1 MMKKAKK
8 IVFAALLCAL
18 VFSLAAAACAQT
30 VEACPSEL
38 LKKLTAGQTFS
49 ARLSGY
55 GFSDDSEYVRLF
67 FDLCEQI
74 VFPAEKIQTLQ
85 AGDTLVIDGTPY
97 EVVSV
102 DNEDGILT
110 VNKDTPTGAEF
121 VFYPREDGNYAVL
134 TTDEHTYWQSR
145 ITIECLVNRDGNFVY
160 KDWGD
165 PEAEEPVVYNLNEL
179 LALLEK
185 DLVLSADNTKIT
197 FDEEGNLTE
206 ILRVYT
212 PWN

>member
-1 MMKKAKK
+1 MKSKKTVCLILLAVGMM
-8 IVFAALLCAL
+8 VLQM
-18 VFSLAAAACAQT
+18 AAACAQT
-30 VEACPSEL
+30 VEACPAEL

-55 GFSDDSEYVRLF
+55 GASDDSEYVRLF
-67 FDLCEQI
+67 FDLCEQ
-74 VFPAEKIQTLQ
+74 VVYPGEEVQALQ
-85 AGDTLVIDGTPY
+85 AGDTLIIDGTPC

-102 DNEDGILT
+102 DSAEGVVT
-110 VNKDTPTGAEF
+110 VNEGIPTGMEF
-121 VFYPREDGNYAVL
+121 VFYPLEDGTYAL
-134 TTDEHTYWQSR
+134 MTTDEHTYWQTY
-145 ITIECLVNRDGNFVY
+145 ITIECLVNRDGNFLY

-165 PEAEEPVVYNLNEL
+165 PEAEEPVAYDLNEL
-179 LALLEK
+179 LTLLEK
-185 DLVLSADNTKIT
+185 DLALSADNTKIT